1 MNKEDQLKKLEDE
14 AKETLKK
21 PGTTLVFGDGNPDTK
36 IMLIG
41 EAPGFHE
48 DQQGKPFVG
57 AAGKL
62 LNTLL
67 DSAGLKR
74 EDVYITN
81 VLKNRP
87 PNNRDPLPE
96 EIQEAA
102 RFLDGQI
109 EIIDPQ
115 IIITLGRFSM
125 TKFLPGAKI
134 TYVHGQPK
142 KVGRHIVIPMFHPAA
157 ALRSGEVMNLTKA
170 DFEKL
175 PEILKEAE
183 DIHEEGQDPNQLS
196 LV

>member
-1 MNKEDQLKKLEDE
+1 
-14 AKETLKK
+14 
-21 PGTTLVFGDGNPDTK
+21 
-36 IMLIG
+36 MLIG

-57 AAGKL
+57 AAGQLLNKL
-62 LNTLL
+62 LA
-67 DSAGLKR
+67 SAGLKR

-102 RFLDGQI
+102 RFLDAQI
-109 EIIDPQ
+109 EIIDPKV
-115 IIITLGRFSM
+115 IVTLGRFSM
-125 TKFLPGAKI
+125 TKFMPGAKI
-134 TYVHGQPK
+134 TYVHRQPK
-142 KVGRHIVIPMFHPAA
+142 RVGRRVVIPMFHPAA

-183 DIHEEGQDPNQLS
+183 DVHEEGQDPNQLS
-196 LV
+196 LI

>member
-1 MNKEDQLKKLEDE
+1 MNKVEELKKIEDE
-14 AKETLKK
+14 AREVLKK
-21 PGTTLVFGDGNPDTK
+21 PGTNLVFSDGTPDTK

-57 AAGKL
+57 AAGQLLNKL
-62 LNTLL
+62 LA
-67 DSAGLKR
+67 SAGLKR

-87 PNNRDPLPE
+87 PNNRDPFPE

-102 RFLDGQI
+102 RFLDAQI
-109 EIIDPQ
+109 EIIDPEV
-115 IIITLGRFSM
+115 IVTLGRFSM
-125 TKFLPGAKI
+125 GKFMPGAKI

-142 KVGRHIVIPMFHPAA
+142 RVGRRVVIPMFHPAA

-175 PEILKEAE
+175 PEILKESE
-183 DIHEEGQDPNQLS
+183 EIHEEGQDPNQLS
-196 LV
+196 LI